1 MAKTQSAR
9 FEIEK
14 FNGKNNFEIWK
25 VKMHDLL
32 VQHGVAKALLGK
44 AKHPYN
50 ITDSKWAEMDER
62 AISAIRLCLA
72 DDVLF
77 NIVLE
82 TTAVGLWMKLE
93 KLYMTKS
100 LTNRILPKR
109 QLYGLRMKEGTLI
122 ADHLNAFNT
131 LLVQL
136 QSIEVKIPSEDKA
149 ITLLCS
155 LPEPWDHFVTSISL
169 SSSETIE
176 FDDVV
181 ASLLS
186 EETRRKSHSETS
198 TSEAMM
204 VRGCSKERRPRK
216 PSDSRSKSKGKKSKL
231 KCWFCGKSRHLKK
244 DCWKRQQQ
252 TSKEESSTE
261 KKEVNTT
268 DTGSTSGS
276 GMSDEVLSVNVSNHG
291 QHWLLYSEA
300 SDHMCIHKKWF
311 KEYKSI
317 NDGVVYMGN
326 DVTCNI
332 VGIGSIQLQMFD
344 GTTRILTDVR
354 HVPDLRKNLIS
365 LGALDSNGYKTVIQG
380 GVMKIYKG
388 ILLVMK
394 AKKVGNLFQ
403 LDGGTGSA
411 FVSTVSAHDSS
422 SIHLWHQRLGH
433 MSERGLKLLADR
445 KLLPNLKSGKLDFF
459 FKQFRA
465 LVENNTSR
473 TIKCL
478 RTDNGG
484 EFTSKEFDSY
494 CKDARIE
501 RHKTTV
507 YTPQQNGVAE
517 HMNRTLLER
526 ARTIDCNIPQ
536 EVWKGHPCDYS
547 KLRVFGC
554 DAYALVPKHQR
565 TKLDPKS
572 KRYIF
577 VGYGVGTK
585 GYRLW
590 DPTTRKIII
599 NRDVKF
605 NESSLVQLDVDSRLK
620 QDDVSDF
627 QHIPFDSTSNDS
639 HDDHSSDTNH
649 EQVSESDHEQG
660 SGIDHEQVSDTD
672 HQEVPT
678 DGSQPIEEAPETSLR
693 RSTRIKRP
701 PKRYDDYVTSV
712 AFTANDNEPLCYQE
726 AVEGSKSD
734 KWKVAMK
741 DEMMA
746 LGKNGTCDLVELP
759 KDRKTVGCKW
769 VFKLKRGVNDME
781 DRYKARLVAK
791 GFSQKAGIDF
801 HEIFSPVVKIVSIRI
816 VLALV
821 ALFDLELQQ
830 LDVKTAFLHGDL
842 DEEIYMEQPEGFV
855 QHRNAKF
862 VCRLKKSL
870 YGLKQSPRQ
879 WYKKFDSFMLSQKYV
894 RSEYDHFVYFK
905 QLNNGIF
912 IILVLY
918 VDDML

>member
-1 MAKTQSAR
+1 MAKTQIAR

-14 FNGKNNFEIWK
+14 FNGKNNLKIWK
-25 VKMHDLL
+25 VKMYDLL
-32 VQHGVAKALLGK
+32 VQQGVAKALMGTSK
-44 AKHPYN
+44 QPYN
-50 ITDSKWAEMDER
+50 MTDDEWTEMDER
-62 AISAIRLCLA
+62 ALSVIRLCLA

-77 NIVLE
+77 NIVSE
-82 TTAVGLWMKLE
+82 KTTVVLWTKLE

-100 LTNRILPKR
+100 LTNRILLKR
-109 QLYGLRMKEGTLI
+109 QLYSLRMKEGTSI
-122 ADHLNAFNT
+122 TDHLNAFNT

-136 QSIEVKIPSEDKA
+136 ESIEVKFESEDKT

-155 LPEPWDHFVTSISL
+155 WPESWDHIVTSISL
-169 SSSETIE
+169 SSSETLE

-186 EETRRKSHSETS
+186 EETRIRSNLETS

-204 VRGCSKERRPRK
+204 VRGRTKERRCSRQ
-216 PSDSRSKSKGKKSKL
+216 SDSCSKSKGKKSKV
-231 KCWFCGKSRHLKK
+231 KCWFCGISGHLKK
-244 DCWKRQQQ
+244 DCWKQQQ
-252 TSKEESSTE
+252 TSKEDSSIE
-261 KKEVNTT
+261 KKEANTT
-268 DTGSTSGS
+268 DTGSASRS
-276 GMSDEVLSVNVSNHG
+276 GMSDEVLPVNLSNHD
-291 QHWLLYSEA
+291 QHWLLDSGA
-300 SDHMCIHKKWF
+300 SNHMCIHREWF
-311 KEYKSI
+311 KTYKSI

-332 VGIGSIQLQMFD
+332 VGIGSIQLQMVD
-344 GTTRILTDVR
+344 GTTKILTDVR
-354 HVPDLRKNLIS
+354 HVPELRKNLIS
-365 LGALDSNGYKTVIQG
+365 LGALDTYGYKIVIQG

-403 LDGGTGSA
+403 LEGRIGSDH
-411 FVSTVSAHDSS
+411 VSTVSKHDSS
-422 SIHLWHQRLGH
+422 SIRLWHQRKVWVY
-433 MSERGLKLLADR
+433 MLKR
-445 KLLPNLKSGKLDFF
+445 KSNVFTV

-465 LVENNTSR
+465 LVENITGR

-484 EFTSKEFDSY
+484 EFTSKEFDNY
-494 CKDARIE
+494 CKDAGIE
-501 RHKTTV
+501 RHKTTI
-507 YTPQQNGVAE
+507 YTPQQNGVVE
-517 HMNRTLLER
+517 HMNRTPLER
-526 ARTIDCNIPQ
+526 ARRCKIPQ

-554 DAYALVPKHQR
+554 DAYALLPKHQR

-577 VGYGVGTK
+577 VGYGDGTK

-590 DPTTRKIII
+590 DPTTHKIII

-605 NESSLVQLDVDSRLK
+605 NESSLVQLDVDNKLK

-627 QHIPFDSTSNDS
+627 EHIQFESTSNDS
-639 HDDHSSDTNH
+639 LDEHSSDASH
-649 EQVSESDHEQG
+649 EQVSDSDHEQG
-660 SGIDHEQVSDTD
+660 SDVDHEQVSDAD
-672 HQEVPT
+672 HEEVPT
-678 DGSQPIEEAPETSLR
+678 DGSQSIVKAPETSLR
-693 RSTRIKRP
+693 RSTRMKRP

-712 AFTANDNEPLCYQE
+712 AFTANDDEPLCYQE
-726 AVEGSKSD
+726 AVEGSKSEQ
-734 KWKVAMK
+734 WKAAMK

-746 LGKNGTCDLVELP
+746 LGKNGTWDLVELP

-769 VFKLKRGVNDME
+769 VFKLKWGVNDTE

-821 ALFDLELQQ
+821 ALLDLELQQ
-830 LDVKTAFLHGDL
+830 LDVKIAFLHGDL
-842 DEEIYMEQPEGFV
+842 DEEIYMEQLEGFI
-855 QHRNAKF
+855 QRCNKKF
-862 VCRLKKSL
+862 VCRLNKSL
-870 YGLKQSPRQ
+870 YGLKQSPQ
-879 WYKKFDSFMLSQKYV
+879 
-894 RSEYDHFVYFK
+894 
-905 QLNNGIF
+905 
-912 IILVLY
+912 
-918 VDDML
+918 

>member
-1 MAKTQSAR
+1 
-9 FEIEK
+9 
-14 FNGKNNFEIWK
+14 
-25 VKMHDLL
+25 MHDLL

-44 AKHPYN
+44 AKEPYN
-50 ITDSKWAEMDER
+50 ITDSEWAEMDER
-62 AISAIRLCLA
+62 AITAIRLCLA

-77 NIVLE
+77 NIVSE
-82 TTAVGLWMKLE
+82 TTAASLWTRLE

-100 LTNRILPKR
+100 LTNRILLKR
-109 QLYGLRMKEGTLI
+109 QLYSLRMKEGTSI

-131 LLVQL
+131 FLVQL

-155 LPEPWDHFVTSISL
+155 LPESWDHFVTSISL
-169 SSSETIE
+169 SSSEIIE

-204 VRGCSKERRPRK
+204 VRGRSKERRPRK

-231 KCWFCGKSRHLKK
+231 KCWFCGRSGHLKK
-244 DCWKRQQQ
+244 DCWKLQQK
-252 TSKEESSTE
+252 TSKAESSTE
-261 KKEVNTT
+261 KKEANTT

-276 GMSDEVLSVNVSNHG
+276 GMSDEVLSINVSNHG
-291 QHWLLYSEA
+291 QHWLLDSRA
-300 SDHMCIHKKWF
+300 SNHMCIHKEWF

-317 NDGVVYMGN
+317 NDGVVYM
-326 DVTCNI
+326 
-332 VGIGSIQLQMFD
+332 
-344 GTTRILTDVR
+344 
-354 HVPDLRKNLIS
+354 DLRRNLIS

-380 GVMKIYKG
+380 GVMKIYRG

-403 LDGGTGSA
+403 LEGGTGSA
-411 FVSTVSAHDSS
+411 FVSNVSEHDSN
-422 SIHLWHQRLGH
+422 SIRLWHQRLGH
-433 MSERGLKLLADR
+433 MSERGLKILADR
-445 KLLPNLKSGKLDFF
+445 NLLPNLKSGKLDFF

-465 LVENNTSR
+465 LMENSTRR

-501 RHKTTV
+501 RHKTTF

-517 HMNRTLLER
+517 RMNRTLLER
-526 ARTIDCNIPQ
+526 ARNCKILQ

-565 TKLDPKS
+565 TKLYPKS

-620 QDDVSDF
+620 RDDVSDF
-627 QHIPFDSTSNDS
+627 QHIQFDSISNDS
-639 HDDHSSDTNH
+639 HDDHSSDTSH
-649 EQVSESDHEQG
+649 EQVSESEYEQG
-660 SGIDHEQVSDTD
+660 SGLDHEQVSETD
-672 HQEVPT
+672 RQEVPT

-693 RSTRIKRP
+693 RLTRIKRP
-701 PKRYDDYVTSV
+701 LRRYDDYVTSI
-712 AFTANDNEPLCYQE
+712 AFTTNDNEPLCYQE
-726 AVEGSKSD
+726 AIEGSKSD
-734 KWKVAMK
+734 KWKIAMK

-746 LGKNGTCDLVELP
+746 LSKNDTWDLVELP
-759 KDRKTVGCKW
+759 KGRKTVGCKW
-769 VFKLKRGVNDME
+769 VFKLKRGVNDTE

-791 GFSQKAGIDF
+791 GFSQKADIDF

-821 ALFDLELQQ
+821 ALFDLEL
-830 LDVKTAFLHGDL
+830 
-842 DEEIYMEQPEGFV
+842 
-855 QHRNAKF
+855 
-862 VCRLKKSL
+862 
-870 YGLKQSPRQ
+870 
-879 WYKKFDSFMLSQKYV
+879 
-894 RSEYDHFVYFK
+894 
-905 QLNNGIF
+905 
-912 IILVLY
+912 
-918 VDDML
+918 

>member
-1 MAKTQSAR
+1 MVKTQSAR

-44 AKHPYN
+44 SKQPYN
-50 ITDSKWAEMDER
+50 ITDNEWAEMDER

-77 NIVLE
+77 NIVSE
-82 TTAVGLWMKLE
+82 TTAAGLWMKLE
-93 KLYMTKS
+93 KLYKTKS
-100 LTNRILPKR
+100 LTNRILLKR
-109 QLYGLRMKEGTLI
+109 QLYGLRMKEGTSI

-131 LLVQL
+131 LLVKL
-136 QSIEVKIPSEDKA
+136 QSIEIKIPSEDKA
-149 ITLLCS
+149 ITLLC
-155 LPEPWDHFVTSISL
+155 LFPESWDHFVTSISL

-176 FDDVV
+176 FDGVV

-204 VRGCSKERRPRK
+204 VRGRSKERRPRK
-216 PSDSRSKSKGKKSKL
+216 LSDSCSKSKGKKSKL
-231 KCWFCGKSRHLKK
+231 KCWFCGKSGHLKK
-244 DCWKRQQQ
+244 ECLKQQQQ
-252 TSKEESSTE
+252 TSKVESSTE
-261 KKEVNTT
+261 KKEANTT
-268 DTGSTSGS
+268 DIGLTSGS
-276 GMSDEVLSVNVSNHG
+276 GMSDEVLLVNVSNHG
-291 QHWLLYSEA
+291 QHWLLDSGA
-300 SDHMCIHKKWF
+300 SNHMRIHKGWF

-344 GTTRILTDVR
+344 GTTRILSNVR

-380 GVMKIYKG
+380 GVMKIYRG

-403 LDGGTGSA
+403 LEGGTGSA
-411 FVSTVSAHDSS
+411 FVSTVSKYDTS
-422 SIHLWHQRLGH
+422 SIHLWHQKLGH
-433 MSERGLKLLADR
+433 MSERGLKILADR
-445 KLLPNLKSGKLDFF
+445 RKIWVYMLKRKSDVFSV

-465 LVENNTSR
+465 LVGNNTGR

-494 CKDARIE
+494 CKDAGIE
-501 RHKTTV
+501 RHKTTI

-517 HMNRTLLER
+517 RMHMTILER
-526 ARTIDCNIPQ
+526 ARSMLSNVGLLKELWTEAVKTTCYVINRSASMAIDCKIPQ

-620 QDDVSDF
+620 QDDVSDL
-627 QHIPFDSTSNDS
+627 QHIQFDSISNDS
-639 HDDHSSDTNH
+639 HDDHSSDTSH
-649 EQVSESDHEQG
+649 EQVSESEHEQG
-660 SGIDHEQVSDTD
+660 SGLDHEQVSDTD
-672 HQEVPT
+672 RQEVPT

-701 PKRYDDYVTSV
+701 PRRYDDYVTSV
-712 AFTANDNEPLCYQE
+712 AFTANDDEPLCYQE
-726 AVEGSKSD
+726 AIEGSKSD
-734 KWKVAMK
+734 KWKAAMK

-746 LGKNGTCDLVELP
+746 LSKNGTWDLVELT
-759 KDRKTVGCKW
+759 KGRKTVGCKW
-769 VFKLKRGVNDME
+769 VFKLKRGVNDTE
-781 DRYKARLVAK
+781 DRYKAQLVAK

-801 HEIFSPVVKIVSIRI
+801 HEFFLPVVKIVSIRI

-842 DEEIYMEQPEGFV
+842 DEEIYMEQPEGLFSIAM
-855 QHRNAKF
+855 RN
-862 VCRLKKSL
+862 
-870 YGLKQSPRQ
+870 
-879 WYKKFDSFMLSQKYV
+879 LSAGS
-894 RSEYDHFVYFK
+894 RSHY
-905 QLNNGIF
+905 
-912 IILVLY
+912 
-918 VDDML
+918 MA

>member
-1 MAKTQSAR
+1 
-9 FEIEK
+9 
-14 FNGKNNFEIWK
+14 
-25 VKMHDLL
+25 
-32 VQHGVAKALLGK
+32 
-44 AKHPYN
+44 
-50 ITDSKWAEMDER
+50 MDER

-82 TTAVGLWMKLE
+82 TTAASLWTKLE

-100 LTNRILPKR
+100 LTNRILLKR
-109 QLYGLRMKEGTLI
+109 QLYSLRMKEGTSI

-136 QSIEVKIPSEDKA
+136 QSIEVKIPFEDKA

-155 LPEPWDHFVTSISL
+155 LPESWDHFVTSISL
-169 SSSETIE
+169 YSSETIE

-186 EETRRKSHSETS
+186 EETRRRSHSETS

-204 VRGCSKERRPRK
+204 VRGRSKERRPRK
-216 PSDSRSKSKGKKSKL
+216 SSDSRSKSKGKKSKL
-231 KCWFCGKSRHLKK
+231 KCWFCGKSGHLKK

-252 TSKEESSTE
+252 TSKAESLIE
-261 KKEVNTT
+261 KKEANTT
-268 DTGSTSGS
+268 DTGSASGS
-276 GMSDEVLSVNVSNHG
+276 GMSDEVLSVNVSNHV
-291 QHWLLYSEA
+291 QHWLLDSGA
-300 SDHMCIHKKWF
+300 SNHMCIHKEWF

-332 VGIGSIQLQMFD
+332 VGIGSVQLQMFD

-354 HVPDLRKNLIS
+354 HVLDLRKNLIS
-365 LGALDSNGYKTVIQG
+365 LRALDSNGNKTVIQG
-380 GVMKIYKG
+380 GVMKIYK
-388 ILLVMK
+388 V
-394 AKKVGNLFQ
+394 
-403 LDGGTGSA
+403 
-411 FVSTVSAHDSS
+411 
-422 SIHLWHQRLGH
+422 
-433 MSERGLKLLADR
+433 
-445 KLLPNLKSGKLDFF
+445 

-465 LVENNTSR
+465 LVENNTGR

-484 EFTSKEFDSY
+484 EFNSKEFDSY
-494 CKDARIE
+494 CKDAGIE

-507 YTPQQNGVAE
+507 YTSQQNGVVE
-517 HMNRTLLER
+517 RMNRSLLER
-526 ARTIDCNIPQ
+526 ARSMMSN
-536 EVWKGHPCDYS
+536 
-547 KLRVFGC
+547 
-554 DAYALVPKHQR
+554 A
-565 TKLDPKS
+565 
-572 KRYIF
+572 
-577 VGYGVGTK
+577 
-585 GYRLW
+585 RLQKELW
-590 DPTTRKIII
+590 TEAVATACYVI
-599 NRDVKF
+599 NRSPSTAIDYKISQ
-605 NESSLVQLDVDSRLK
+605 ELDVDSRLK

-627 QHIPFDSTSNDS
+627 QHIQFDSISNDS
-639 HDDHSSDTNH
+639 HDDHRSDTSH
-649 EQVSESDHEQG
+649 EQVTESEHEQG
-660 SGIDHEQVSDTD
+660 SGLDHEQVSDTD
-672 HQEVPT
+672 RQEVPT

-701 PKRYDDYVTSV
+701 LRRYDDYVTSV
-712 AFTANDNEPLCYQE
+712 AFTANDNEPVCYQE
-726 AVEGSKSD
+726 TIEGSKSD
-734 KWKVAMK
+734 KWKAAMK

-746 LGKNGTCDLVELP
+746 LSKNDTWDLVELP
-759 KDRKTVGCKW
+759 KGRKTVGCKW
-769 VFKLKRGVNDME
+769 VFKLKRGVNDTE

-821 ALFDLELQQ
+821 VLFDLELQQ

-855 QHRNAKF
+855 QHRNEKF
-862 VCRLKKSL
+862 VCKLKKSL
-870 YGLKQSPRQ
+870 YGLKESPQQ

-894 RSEYDHFVYFK
+894 RSEYDHCVYFK
-905 QLNNGIF
+905 
-912 IILVLY
+912 
-918 VDDML
+918 